1 VSIRPQ
7 TPRSPTHAGPAG
19 RARPHRRAVAGA
31 ASLLF
36 HLTILLAFL
45 LAPGPQ
51 PVRPPAVTQ
60 VEIVSAPAAAARL
73 APPGPAS
80 ASQAQAA
87 KARTP
92 AHPTGAAG
100 PVSRLKLRAA
110 PDALAAGEEADAE
123 PAAGP
128 MSETDL
134 AGAARAGSGGGG
146 GGTCDMAARVQAAL
160 RADPL
165 VRSAVASY
173 AGNAWL
179 VWNGE
184 WVRNRGQDGRGLAV
198 VREAILWAVGFA
210 PAQCRNEPVRGL
222 VLISLQEGSG
232 GTRLA
237 LGQARWRWSDVLT
250 PHAGGAG

>member
-1 VSIRPQ
+1 L
-7 TPRSPTHAGPAG
+7 A
-19 RARPHRRAVAGA
+19 
-31 ASLLF
+31 
-36 HLTILLAFL
+36 ILLAIFL
-45 LAPGPQ
+45 VPGPEPIRPTMITQVDIVRAPGP
-51 PVRPPAVTQ
+51 VAK
-60 VEIVSAPAAAARL
+60 
-73 APPGPAS
+73 PAS
-80 ASQAQAA
+80 PGKASANQAQAA

-92 AHPTGAAG
+92 AHSTGAAG
-100 PVSRLKLRAA
+100 PVTHLKLRAA
-110 PDALAAGEEADAE
+110 SEALAAGEEAEAG

-128 MSETDL
+128 MSDADL

-146 GGTCDMAARVQAAL
+146 GGACDMAARVQAAL
-160 RADPL
+160 RGDPL

-184 WVRNRGQDGRGLAV
+184 WVRNRGQDGKGLAV

-210 PAQCRNEPVRGL
+210 PAECRNQPVRGL

-250 PHAGGAG
+250 PHAGVAG